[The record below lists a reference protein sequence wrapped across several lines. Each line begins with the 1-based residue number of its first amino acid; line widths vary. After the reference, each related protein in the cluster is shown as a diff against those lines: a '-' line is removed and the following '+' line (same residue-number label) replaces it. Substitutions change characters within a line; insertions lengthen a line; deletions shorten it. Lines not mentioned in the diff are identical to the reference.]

1 LTNGPTLKRDR
12 LAETGR
18 EKGIFVAFRCTAFS
32 FTQSHVQIDCQ
43 MNAHSP
49 FGVRTA
55 PCEKRVSSPCSL
67 QIFKEHAHM
76 TEMASLHTKDTTDQ
90 DFMADVVKASEQQP
104 VIVDFWAPWCGP
116 CRTLGPIIE
125 KAVESRNGQV
135 KLVKINIDEN
145 PAYAGQLGV
154 RSIPA
159 VYAFDKGRPVDAFMG
174 ALPESQINAF
184 VEKLLSGTDAGKMI
198 AEALEQAEAAS
209 QAGDIG
215 TAAQIYA
222 AVIQQ
227 EPENVTAIAGLA
239 RCYLANGDKERATAT
254 LDMIPEDKQNDS
266 AVKGVRTAIEMMG
279 DSAAEPDEFE
289 AALSA
294 VLANPDDHDTRFEL
308 AEKYGAAGRFG
319 DAIDH
324 LLIILGHKLDWSE
337 GKAKEKLLQ
346 MFEAAGATD
355 PATVSGRRRLASLM
369 FA

>member
-1 LTNGPTLKRDR
+1 
-12 LAETGR
+12 
-18 EKGIFVAFRCTAFS
+18 
-32 FTQSHVQIDCQ
+32 
-43 MNAHSP
+43 
-49 FGVRTA
+49 
-55 PCEKRVSSPCSL
+55 
-67 QIFKEHAHM
+67 
-76 TEMASLHTKDTTDQ
+76 
-90 DFMADVVKASEQQP
+90 
-104 VIVDFWAPWCGP
+104 
-116 CRTLGPIIE
+116 
-125 KAVESRNGQV
+125 
-135 KLVKINIDEN
+135 
-145 PAYAGQLGV
+145 
-154 RSIPA
+154 
-159 VYAFDKGRPVDAFMG
+159 
-174 ALPESQINAF
+174 
-184 VEKLLSGTDAGKMI
+184 MI

>member
-1 LTNGPTLKRDR
+1 
-12 LAETGR
+12 
-18 EKGIFVAFRCTAFS
+18 
-32 FTQSHVQIDCQ
+32 
-43 MNAHSP
+43 
-49 FGVRTA
+49 
-55 PCEKRVSSPCSL
+55 
-67 QIFKEHAHM
+67 M
-76 TEMASLHTKDTTDQ
+76 TDTASLHIKDTTDQ
-90 DFMADVVKASEQQP
+90 DFIADVVEASEQQP

-184 VEKLLSGTDAGKMI
+184 IEKLMSGTDTGKMI

-254 LDMIPEDKQNDS
+254 LDMIPADKQNDS

-279 DSAAEPDEFE
+279 DAAAEPDEFE
-289 AALSA
+289 EALSA
-294 VLANPDDHDTRFEL
+294 VLANPDDHEKRFEL
-308 AEKYGAAGRFG
+308 AEKYATAGRFG

-324 LLIILGHKLDWSE
+324 LLIILGTSLDWGE